1 LNRSPGARRKAKAP
15 PPPSS
20 QQIPNEQ
27 INNQTILTEQA
38 TSESNQYLTGN
49 EETNDKG
56 TKSVEETSTQSNQ
69 FKNIYKRFT
78 KGFFFLRSLFLST
91 LRQKNDFIYALVV
104 DDVFVQIRFI
114 RRYEKLTL
122 LIQIS

>member
-1 LNRSPGARRKAKAP
+1 MNRSPGARRKAKAP

-78 KGFFFLRSLFLST
+78 KGFFFVFARFSCQLFVKRMTLFMLWLLMMSLF
-91 LRQKNDFIYALVV
+91 KFD
-104 DDVFVQIRFI
+104 
-114 RRYEKLTL
+114 L
-122 LIQIS
+122 LGDMRN